1 MSTGG
6 NKREQLERIHV
17 RDVQLVAINAD
28 ARDYETLPDDLRVDF
43 GLSDFYWKI
52 IDSGLRAR
60 VTAAARFYAREDANH
75 GEPHCEITLLYEV
88 DLDFPENF
96 DEQLLAE
103 DGTIPEI
110 LETKVAPY
118 VFPYVREKIHM
129 LSNELP
135 LPVTLIPLQVI
146 EAAEAQQ
153 ETSE

>member
-1 MSTGG
+1 MSTGR
-6 NKREQLERIHV
+6 NNREQLERIHV
-17 RDVQLVAINAD
+17 RDVQLVALNAD
-28 ARDYETLPDDLRVDF
+28 ARDYETLPEDLRVDF
-43 GLSDFYWKI
+43 GLGDFYWKM

-60 VTAAARFYAREDANH
+60 VSAAAKFYAQEDVNH

-103 DGTIPEI
+103 DGNISLI

-118 VFPYVREKIHM
+118 VFPYVREKIHT

-135 LPVTLIPLQVI
+135 LPVTLIPTQVI
-146 EAAEAQQ
+146 EAADAEQ